1 MRYRFAETDE
11 EILACYP
18 VMSELRQHLVKQEFV
33 SRVRWQQQHGYCLAY
48 LEEGE
53 EIQAVVGFRIAESL
67 AWGRYLYVD
76 DLVSR
81 APIRSRGYGQELFEW
96 VVAFAKSEGCEALHL
111 DSGVQ
116 NFAAHRFYLRNNM
129 IISSHHFRLSL
140 AGG

>member
-1 MRYRFAETDE
+1 M
-11 EILACYP
+11 
-18 VMSELRQHLVKQEFV
+18 
-33 SRVRWQQQHGYCLAY
+33 
-48 LEEGE
+48 
-53 EIQAVVGFRIAESL
+53 
-67 AWGRYLYVD
+67 D

-81 APIRSRGYGQELFEW
+81 APIRSQDYGQELFEW

>member
-1 MRYRFAETDE
+1 MHYRFAETDE

-18 VMSELRQHLVKQEFV
+18 VMAELRPHIVKQEFV
-33 SRVRWQQQHGYCLAY
+33 NQVRRQQQHGYWLAY

-53 EIQAVVGFRIAESL
+53 DIQAVVGFRIGESL

-81 APIRSRGYGQELFEW
+81 AAVRSQGYGQELFTW
-96 VVAFAKSEGCEALHL
+96 VVDFAQSEGCAALHL

-129 IISSHHFRLSL
+129 IIASHHFRLAL
-140 AGG
+140 VGG

>member
-1 MRYRFAETDE
+1 MRYRFAATDE

-18 VMSELRQHLVKQEFV
+18 VMAELRPHLVKQEFV
-33 SRVRWQQQHGYCLAY
+33 TRVRRQQQHGYYLAY

-53 EIQAVVGFRIAESL
+53 DTQAVVGFRIAESL

-140 AGG
+140 AGS

>member
-11 EILACYP
+11 EILAFYP

-33 SRVRWQQQHGYCLAY
+33 SQVRRLQQHGYCLAY
-48 LEEGE
+48 LEDGGD
-53 EIQAVVGFRIAESL
+53 IQAVVGFRIAESL

-81 APIRSRGYGQELFEW
+81 ALIRSQGYGQELFKW
-96 VVAFAKSEGCEALHL
+96 VVAFAKSDGCEALHL

>member
-18 VMSELRQHLVKQEFV
+18 VMAELRPHIMKQDFV
-33 SRVRWQQQHGYCLAY
+33 HQVRRQQKSGYCLAY
-48 LEEGE
+48 LEDGE
-53 EIQAVVGFRIAESL
+53 DIQAVVGFRIAESL

-81 APIRSRGYGQELFEW
+81 PPIRSRGYGQELFTW
-96 VVAFAKSEGCEALHL
+96 VVEIAKSKGCEALHL

-116 NFAAHRFYLRNNM
+116 NFAAHRFYLRNKM
-129 IISSHHFRLSL
+129 IIASHHFRLSL
-140 AGG
+140 VGG